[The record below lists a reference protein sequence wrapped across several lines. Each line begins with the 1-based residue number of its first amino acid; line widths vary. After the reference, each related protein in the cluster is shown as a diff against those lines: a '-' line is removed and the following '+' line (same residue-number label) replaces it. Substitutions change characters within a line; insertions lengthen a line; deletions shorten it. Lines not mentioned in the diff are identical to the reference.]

1 MRLRLSKYVSG
12 DLEEIAD
19 YIAQDS
25 PRNAIRLIRL
35 LRQRMQEI
43 AKQPQLYQLRPEIG
57 HDARLAILG
66 NYVILFRIL
75 NNSVRVERVLH
86 GSRDL
91 FPISAEFELTEIE
104 N

>member
-1 MRLRLSKYVSG
+1 MRLKLSKFVPG

-25 PRNAIRLIRL
+25 PRNAIRLIRI

-43 AKQPQLYQLRPEIG
+43 AKQPQLYRLRPELG
-57 HDARLAILG
+57 QDARLATVG

-75 NNSVRVERVLH
+75 NNAVRVERVLH

-91 FPISAEFELTEIE
+91 FPISTEFD